1 MKKIFSLVLVG
12 LLMVVGAFSEVK
24 FTGEKCRQYKVVY
37 NENDGH
43 YELTYGY
50 SSEKERT
57 LYMSTMIEDIQ
68 IVLITEMGNE
78 YDGYKMDDISYCSA
92 MRFDNT
98 SYNEYLSTML
108 DLLLAAK
115 SNEVK
120 HYEDENVVY
129 IFMD

>member
-1 MKKIFSLVLVG
+1 MKKIFSLILVG
-12 LLMVVGAFSEVK
+12 LLMVAGAFSEVK

-50 SSEKERT
+50 NSEKERT

-68 IVLITEMGNE
+68 IVMITKMGNE
-78 YDGYKMDDISYCSA
+78 YDGYKMDDISYCNA

-98 SYNEYLSTML
+98 PYNEYSEIML
-108 DLLLAAK
+108 GLLLAAK

-120 HYEDENVVY
+120 YYEDGNVVY